1 MEIERK
7 FLVQPIAFE
16 ALAKKKNYIK
26 QGYLNTHPERTVRVR
41 VKNDTGYLTIK
52 GKGNKS
58 GTTRMEWEKEIPLED
73 ALQLLTLC
81 EPVII
86 EKTRFDIEF
95 KGFLWEVDVFHGVHQ
110 GLMIAEIEL
119 ETENQFF
126 EKPDWIL
133 QEVTGIEKYYNA
145 YLTKH
150 TVNQK

>member
-1 MEIERK
+1 M
-7 FLVQPIAFE
+7 QPIAFE

-41 VKNDTGYLTIK
+41 VKNDSGYLTIK
-52 GKGNKS
+52 GKGNES

-73 ALQLLTLC
+73 AQQLLSLC
-81 EPVII
+81 ELVII

-95 KGFLWEVDVFHGVHQ
+95 MGFLWEVDVFHGVHQ

-119 ETENQFF
+119 ETEDQFF

-133 QEVTGIEKYYNA
+133 QEVRCRA
-145 YLTKH
+145 
-150 TVNQK
+150 

>member
-41 VKNDTGYLTIK
+41 VKNDSGYLTIK
-52 GKGNKS
+52 GKGNES

-73 ALQLLTLC
+73 AQQLLSLC
-81 EPVII
+81 ELVII

-95 KGFLWEVDVFHGVHQ
+95 MGFLWEVDVFHGVHQ

-119 ETENQFF
+119 ETEDQFF

-145 YLTKH
+145 YLSKH
-150 TVNQK
+150 TLK

>member
-7 FLVQPIAFE
+7 FLVKDIDFAS
-16 ALAKKKNYIK
+16 LAIRKNYIK

-52 GKGNKS
+52 GKGNES
-58 GTTRMEWEKEIPLED
+58 GTTRMEWEKEILLED
-73 ALQLLTLC
+73 AKQLLSLC

-86 EKTRFDIEF
+86 EKTRFDLEF
-95 KGFLWEVDVFHGVHQ
+95 QGFLWEVDVFHGAHQ

-119 ETENQFF
+119 ETEDQFF

-145 YLTKH
+145 YLSKH
-150 TVNQK
+150 TLGQ